1 MLILGKYRSEWLL
14 VWKWLLVWNLQ
25 SGEDWA
31 LRDMILKRNIH
42 LERLFVVL
50 AVLQIERIL
59 EILNLLFMVLI

>member
-1 MLILGKYRSEWLL
+1 MLILGKYRSE
-14 VWKWLLVWNLQ
+14 WLLVWNLQ

-50 AVLQIERIL
+50 AVVEIERIL
-59 EILNLLFMVLI
+59 EFLNLLLIVLI